1 MQVNLIDRPSFY
13 AKYGKRLL
21 DIFISS
27 IILPI
32 VVLFMLIIAISLL
45 IVSGRPI
52 FFIQE
57 RTGLNY
63 SNFQIW
69 KFRTMRIDQIQK
81 SKVNDWEGGVPEQFV
96 FKNSQDTRMTG
107 IGKLLRKLSL
117 DELPQI
123 INVLKGEMSLVGPRP
138 EVPEITAY
146 YNLEQSKRLYM
157 KPGITGLAQING
169 RSNIPHGRKINYD
182 IDYVE
187 NCSFLLDIKILM
199 RTISVVFSREGAY

>member
-1 MQVNLIDRPSFY
+1 MQVNVIDRPRFY

-21 DIFISS
+21 DVVISS
-27 IILPI
+27 ILLPI
-32 VVLFMLIIAISLL
+32 IVFIMLIIAISLL

-52 FFIQE
+52 FFTQQ
-57 RTGLNY
+57 RTGLNN

-69 KFRTMRIDQIQK
+69 KFRTMRIDQIQN
-81 SKVNDWEGGVPEQFV
+81 SKVNGWEGGVPEQFV

-107 IGKLLRKLSL
+107 IGKILRKLSL

-146 YNLEQSKRLYM
+146 YNLEQAKRLYM

-199 RTISVVFSREGAY
+199 RTIRVVFSREGAY

>member
-27 IILPI
+27 VILPI

-52 FFIQE
+52 FFTQE

-69 KFRTMRIDQIQK
+69 KFRTMRINQIQK
-81 SKVNDWEGGVPEQFV
+81 SKVNDWVGGVPEQFV

>member
-1 MQVNLIDRPSFY
+1 MQVNVIDRPRFY

-21 DIFISS
+21 DLIISS
-27 IILPI
+27 ILLPI
-32 VVLFMLIIAISLL
+32 IVLIMLIIAITLL

-52 FFIQE
+52 FFTQE
-57 RTGLNY
+57 RTGVNQ

-69 KFRTMRIDQIQK
+69 KFRTMRIDQAQK
-81 SKVNDWEGGVPEQFV
+81 RKVNDWKGGVPEQFV

-123 INVLKGEMSLVGPRP
+123 INVIKGEMSLVGPRP
-138 EVPEITAY
+138 EVPEITDF
-146 YNLEQSKRLYM
+146 YNVEQAKRLYV

-169 RSNIPHGRKINYD
+169 RSNIPHGRKIYYD

-187 NCSFLLDIKILM
+187 NCSLLLDIKILL
-199 RTISVVFSREGAY
+199 RTIRVVLTREGAY

>member
-1 MQVNLIDRPSFY
+1 MQVNLIDRTSFY

-27 IILPI
+27 ILLPI

-52 FFIQE
+52 FFTQE

-81 SKVNDWEGGVPEQFV
+81 SKVNDWVGGVPEQFV

>member
-1 MQVNLIDRPSFY
+1 MQANVIDRPRFY

-21 DIFISS
+21 DIVISS
-27 IILPI
+27 ILLPI
-32 VVLFMLIIAISLL
+32 IALFMLIIAIILL
-45 IVSGRPI
+45 FVSGRPI
-52 FFIQE
+52 FFTQQ
-57 RTGLNY
+57 RTGINY

-69 KFRTMRIDQIQK
+69 KFRTMRNNLSQK
-81 SKVNDWEGGVPEQFV
+81 NKVNDWEGGVPEQFV
-96 FKNSQDTRMTG
+96 FKSSQDTRMTG

-146 YNLEQSKRLYM
+146 YNLEQAKRLYM

-199 RTISVVFSREGAY
+199 RTIRVVFSREGAY

>member
-1 MQVNLIDRPSFY
+1 
-13 AKYGKRLL
+13 
-21 DIFISS
+21 
-27 IILPI
+27 
-32 VVLFMLIIAISLL
+32 
-45 IVSGRPI
+45 
-52 FFIQE
+52 
-57 RTGLNY
+57 
-63 SNFQIW
+63 
-69 KFRTMRIDQIQK
+69 
-81 SKVNDWEGGVPEQFV
+81 
-96 FKNSQDTRMTG
+96 MTG

-146 YNLEQSKRLYM
+146 YNVEQAKRLNM

-187 NCSFLLDIKILM
+187 NCSLLLDIKILI
-199 RTISVVFSREGAY
+199 RTIRVVFSREGAY

>member
-52 FFIQE
+52 FFTQE

>member
-1 MQVNLIDRPSFY
+1 MHINVIYRPRFY

-21 DIFISS
+21 DVVVSS
-27 IILPI
+27 ILLPI
-32 VVLFMLIIAISLL
+32 IVLMMLIIAIALL

-52 FFIQE
+52 FFTQE

-69 KFRTMRIDQIQK
+69 KFRTMRNDLSQRC
-81 SKVNDWEGGVPEQFV
+81 KVTDWEGGVPEQFV

-107 IGKLLRKLSL
+107 IGKLLRKMSL

-146 YNLEQSKRLYM
+146 YNVEQSKRLYM

-187 NCSFLLDIKILM
+187 NCSLLLDIKILI
-199 RTISVVFSREGAY
+199 RTIRVVFSREGAY

>member
-27 IILPI
+27 ILLPI
-32 VVLFMLIIAISLL
+32 IVLFMLIIAISLL

-52 FFIQE
+52 FFTQE

-69 KFRTMRIDQIQK
+69 KFRTMRINQIQK
-81 SKVNDWEGGVPEQFV
+81 SKVNDWVGGVPEQFV

>member
-1 MQVNLIDRPSFY
+1 MQVNVIDRPRFY

-21 DIFISS
+21 DVVISS
-27 IILPI
+27 ILLPI
-32 VVLFMLIIAISLL
+32 IVFIMLIIAISLL

-52 FFIQE
+52 FFTQQ
-57 RTGLNY
+57 RTGLNN

-69 KFRTMRIDQIQK
+69 KFRTMRIDQIQN
-81 SKVNDWEGGVPEQFV
+81 SKVNGWEGGVPEQFV

-146 YNLEQSKRLYM
+146 YNLEQAKRLYM

-199 RTISVVFSREGAY
+199 RTIRVVFSREGAY